1 MNLFESLSP
10 YIRRRLS
17 YDDLRKNI
25 DHIVDYT
32 AAPAWFSQSHEFVA
46 EVCDILVNYLVEDFN
61 LEDVISPSDK
71 DELYNYFVDT
81 FGSFLVRYYNEKKSP
96 NDKLNEEIGRIRQV
110 MGIYL
115 L

>member
-17 YDDLRKNI
+17 YDDLRKDI
-25 DHIVDYT
+25 DQIVDY
-32 AAPAWFSQSHEFVA
+32 AATPAWFSQSYEFVA
-46 EVCDILVNYLVEDFN
+46 EVCDILVNSIIEDLN
-61 LEDVISPSDK
+61 LEDEISSSDK

-81 FGSFLVRYYNEKKSP
+81 FGPMLVRYYNEKKSP
-96 NDKLNEEIGRIRQV
+96 DDKINEEIGRIRQV